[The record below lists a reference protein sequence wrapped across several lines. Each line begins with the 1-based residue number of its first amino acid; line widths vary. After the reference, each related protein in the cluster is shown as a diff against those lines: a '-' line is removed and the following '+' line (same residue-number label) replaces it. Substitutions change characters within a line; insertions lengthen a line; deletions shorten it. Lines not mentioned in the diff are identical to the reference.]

1 MAQETGGETF
11 NAALRAYGVL
21 STSLA
26 EALADARRAV
36 APHANLLAAGR
47 MAELDELL
55 AEFARRRVRVAIYG
69 EVKAGKST
77 LINALSGAELSP
89 VAFDP
94 LTTVPVR
101 ITYGSRTQWRVGDL
115 VFDDIRQLE
124 GFMRNDAGR
133 AAEVSVETR
142 LDLLQLGGQVDL
154 LDTPGVGSEQRL
166 DAVSK
171 EVLRSLDAVVL
182 VVRYPALFTQMTRT
196 LADALD
202 RDIGKLFVVW
212 NVDGACAE
220 LGEEERARHAQSLK
234 ERVGGAHDIYQV
246 DARAAFRAV
255 QAGDVAGIGASGLA
269 KFQRALAEFAASEKR
284 QLVALREAAKRADRW
299 LSDAQGRLS
308 AQEKYLRAEVGDIRA
323 RLEKV
328 ESEAAAKAEEER
340 GRFARLQEAAR
351 RIGERRAAA
360 AAEQAAELRKKL
372 RAARGRWVRSGDIN
386 ELSAA
391 VAAAVAAYADAI
403 DAACQSARA
412 ELQAAGQEFGTV
424 IPSTPRPRAE
434 PRVDALAPD
443 DRVRR
448 SNDGALRLLRR
459 ALWKRWYLPG
469 LERLE
474 GEVLEHDLAGQA
486 AWYENAARG
495 AEGAGQALL
504 DLRLA
509 DIKRRADERLG
520 EIKEATN
527 YTALAAEFESLTRC
541 LPIVVQRREAV
552 GEIGK
557 EARALM

>member
-1 MAQETGGETF
+1 MAQETGRDTYDS
-11 NAALRAYGVL
+11 ALRAYGVL
-21 STSLA
+21 STSLG
-26 EALADARRAV
+26 EALAEAREAV
-36 APHANLLAAGR
+36 APHASLLANGR
-47 MAELDELL
+47 MAELDGLL
-55 AEFARRRVRVAIYG
+55 AEFARRRVRIAIYG

-133 AAEVSVETR
+133 AAEVMVETR

-196 LADALD
+196 LADALE

-212 NVDGACAE
+212 NVDAACAD
-220 LGEEERARHAQSLK
+220 LTPEERARHAQSLK
-234 ERVGGAHDIYQV
+234 ERVGGAHDVYQV
-246 DARAAFRAV
+246 DARAALRAV
-255 QAGDVAGIGASGLA
+255 QAGDIAAIGASGLG
-269 KFQRALAEFAASEKR
+269 KFQRTLAEFAASEKR

-299 LSDAQGRLS
+299 LSDAHARLS
-308 AQEKYLRAEVGDIRA
+308 GQEKYLRVEVGDIRA

-328 ESEAAAKAEEER
+328 ENEAAAKSEQER
-340 GRFARLQEAAR
+340 ARFAELQAAAR
-351 RIGERRAAA
+351 RIGEQRAAA
-360 AAEQAAELRKKL
+360 AGAAAAESRKKL
-372 RAARGRWVRSGDIN
+372 RAARSAWVRSGDIN
-386 ELSAA
+386 GLSSA
-391 VAAAVAAYADAI
+391 VAAAVAAYADAV
-403 DAACQSARA
+403 DAACQNARA
-412 ELQAAGQEFGTV
+412 ELQAAGQQFGTV
-424 IPSTPRPRAE
+424 IPSTPRPRTE
-434 PRVDALAPD
+434 PRVEALSPD

-448 SNDGALRLLRR
+448 AADGALRLLRR

-474 GEVLEHDLAGQA
+474 TELLEQDLAAQSDWYQA
-486 AWYENAARG
+486 TARG
-495 AEGAGQALL
+495 AEAAGQALL

-520 EIKEATN
+520 EIKAETN
-527 YTALAAEFESLTRC
+527 YAALAGELDSLTKRV
-541 LPIVVQRREAV
+541 PIVSQRREAV
-552 GEIGK
+552 AEISK